1 MALVG
6 PHGAAVPGALRFLF
20 YGLGS
25 SPPTMLRVPSLP
37 IGAESPL
44 LMAGGVRGQAI
55 VEIPSCYLE
64 FLGAWLGQ
72 SQPDR
77 FCFLGSLIAWC
88 ALLFGWGD
96 LSPCTVRR
104 LWVLSIL
111 FPYQLCVASYWNWS
125 GVARR
130 HLFCPPGSPSPGS
143 I

>member
-25 SPPTMLRVPSLP
+25 SPPTMLRVPPLP

-64 FLGAWLGQ
+64 FLGA
-72 SQPDR
+72 
-77 FCFLGSLIAWC
+77 
-88 ALLFGWGD
+88 
-96 LSPCTVRR
+96 R
-104 LWVLSIL
+104 LWMLSIL
-111 FPYQLCVASYWNWS
+111 FPYQLCVASFWNWS